1 MNKRQGQKG
10 FTLIELMI
18 VVAVIGV
25 LSAIAMPQYQK
36 YVAKAEVASALAT
49 LTGIKTNVE
58 AYAVENGTF
67 PDGETE
73 GQLIDDLGVPATIP
87 SGEVSFVAGDTGSG
101 TIVFT
106 FSDTGVSSLLS
117 KNQFELARSG
127 TDGSW
132 ACNGTEEKP
141 VDNSLLPKNCK
152 TEKAEG

>member
-1 MNKRQGQKG
+1 MKKRQGQKG

-58 AYAVENGTF
+58 AYSVENGVF
-67 PDGETE
+67 PAAGKEGE
-73 GQLIDDLGVPATIP
+73 LGVPTSIPGGTIAFAA
-87 SGEVSFVAGDTGSG
+87 SASAGSG
-101 TIVFT
+101 TITYT
-106 FSDTGVSSLLS
+106 FKASGVSSLITG
-117 KNQFELARSG
+117 KKFQLARTG

-132 ACNGTEEKP
+132 ACDGSATTP
-141 VDNSLLPKNCK
+141 VTDDLLPKNCK
-152 TEKAEG
+152 

>member
-1 MNKRQGQKG
+1 MKKRQGQKG

-49 LTGIKTNVE
+49 LTGVKTNVE

-67 PDGETE
+67 PDGSSTNQTE
-73 GQLIDDLGVPATIP
+73 VDLGVPNSIP
-87 SGEVSFVAGDTGSG
+87 GGSIEFAAASTGSG
-101 TIVFT
+101 TITFT
-106 FSDTGVSSLLS
+106 FDSSGVSTLITG
-117 KNQFELARSG
+117 KKFQLARTG

-132 ACNGTEEKP
+132 ACDGSATTP
-141 VDNSLLPKNCK
+141 VTDDLLPKNCK
-152 TEKAEG
+152 